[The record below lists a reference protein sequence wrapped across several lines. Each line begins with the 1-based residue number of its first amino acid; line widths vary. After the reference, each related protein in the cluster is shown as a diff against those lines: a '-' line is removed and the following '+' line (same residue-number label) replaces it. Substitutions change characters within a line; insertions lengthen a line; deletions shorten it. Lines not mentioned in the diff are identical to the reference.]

1 MMVDFMLD
9 LFIFFMSI
17 SFIWL
22 GFKLDKQSYKE
33 NRMFIS
39 LFSLT
44 GLFPIILSISYY
56 LFRMFAVGLG
66 VTFLYLLFTGGFE

>member
-1 MMVDFMLD
+1 MVDFILD

-33 NRMFIS
+33 NHMFIS

>member
-1 MMVDFMLD
+1 MVDFLLD
-9 LFIFFMSI
+9 LCVFFIGI
-17 SFIWL
+17 GFIWL

-56 LFRMFAVGLG
+56 LFRIFSIGLG
-66 VTFLYLLFTGGFE
+66 VILVYLFFTGELS

>member
-1 MMVDFMLD
+1 MVDFMLD

-56 LFRMFAVGLG
+56 LFRMFAIGLG
-66 VTFLYLLFTGGFE
+66 FTFLYLLFTGGFE

>member
-1 MMVDFMLD
+1 MLD

-17 SFIWL
+17 SFIWF

-44 GLFPIILSISYY
+44 GLFPLILSISYY

>member
-17 SFIWL
+17 SFIWF

-44 GLFPIILSISYY
+44 GLFPLILSISYY

>member
-1 MMVDFMLD
+1 MMVDFMAY
-9 LFIFFMSI
+9 LFIFVMSI
-17 SFIWL
+17 SFIWV

-44 GLFPIILSISYY
+44 GLFPFILTISYY
-56 LFRMFAVGLG
+56 LFRICAVGLG
-66 VTFLYLLFTGGFE
+66 VTFLYLLFSGGI

>member
-1 MMVDFMLD
+1 MVDFMLD

-17 SFIWL
+17 SFIWF

-44 GLFPIILSISYY
+44 DFFPIILSISYY

>member
-1 MMVDFMLD
+1 MLD
-9 LFIFFMSI
+9 LFVFFMSI
-17 SFIWL
+17 LFIWF

-56 LFRMFAVGLG
+56 LFRMFAVALG

>member
-1 MMVDFMLD
+1 MMDFLSD
-9 LFIFFMSI
+9 LCVFFIGI
-17 SFIWL
+17 VFIWF

-56 LFRMFAVGLG
+56 LFRIFSIGFG
-66 VTFLYLLFTGGFE
+66 VILVYLFFTGELS

>member
-1 MMVDFMLD
+1 MVDFMLD

>member
-1 MMVDFMLD
+1 MLD